1 MIEFYLAL
9 TNDIED
15 KNKIMHIYTTY
26 YSYMTYCASQIMTE
40 NASDVEDVVHDAM
53 ISIIDHL
60 QYIDF
65 DNNKRIR
72 NFCGIVARNKAID
85 YCRKNGKA
93 AVPVEKIFEYN
104 HDGDDP
110 ETVVINKSLYETVV
124 GAIDNLDMIYKD
136 VCLLKYV
143 NNLKEKEISELL
155 NIPMKTVNSRIY
167 RAKHLLREALREEG
181 FHV

>member
-65 DNNKRIR
+65 DNNKRIKS
-72 NFCGIVARNKAID
+72 FCGVVARNKAI
-85 YCRKNGKA
+85 
-93 AVPVEKIFEYN
+93 
-104 HDGDDP
+104 
-110 ETVVINKSLYETVV
+110 KS
-124 GAIDNLDMIYKD
+124 I
-136 VCLLKYV
+136 
-143 NNLKEKEISELL
+143 
-155 NIPMKTVNSRIY
+155 
-167 RAKHLLREALREEG
+167 
-181 FHV
+181 